1 MQNFAAQIYKV
12 RAAPYKLD
20 FATMHNQADMPPM
33 PLLPLKHQID
43 AWSKDLRMPES
54 LVTTWL
60 RFAGVARAWRKFEKS
75 PELLE
80 EFDTHSAWRPSPS
93 IWSNFTAV
101 PETFGKGNSSADP
114 LLRAANLILIMR
126 DLRDDFF
133 NRRLTPEYSGKHT
146 QDLSQFI
153 NIFRGIGV
161 INEKPC
167 WCAPDYDGEHFCV
180 LANGIPYFMPMPDST
195 TGAATIQC
203 ALQEIYA
210 DRKKTGRQS
219 FTAVSSLGI
228 KPFENKI
235 GGHNP
240 EAIRLAN
247 AIAASCFVLCLDLD
261 ELPADKA
268 HTGSLTHTN
277 FKNRW
282 YFHGC
287 NLAIFGNSAVGI
299 HLSFGGGI
307 DGNVGA
313 RFASEL
319 SSRLQ
324 IVEQASN
331 SSSIENS
338 TCVATFIRG
347 TDVKISQEQ
356 LHFFESAAQSFVK
369 NSSDVFTLPIGDDD
383 CQLSKVRPVDS
394 FVIALA
400 AALSSLCDKNGNRPE
415 KRPTPIRQFISQG
428 RYKFGT
434 LNAVDVNMAA
444 TFKIA
449 LEILQPDDQSS
460 GTQTLRQLYDVAS
473 TQIRDISNKT
483 RQLRAFNR
491 SFTAGA
497 WQRAIAYTV
506 IAPVLLPYRLWKW
519 LRKPHSIIKEA
530 AISYVAKKDGIA
542 IIARPGVRAP
552 KNMLWLHYQIFADH
566 TLIVPCFGN
575 GVPLQEHILIK
586 EIEHCWT
593 TLLKRMVQN

>member
-20 FATMHNQADMPPM
+20 FASMHNQTDMPPM

-54 LVTTWL
+54 LVNTWL
-60 RFAGVARAWRKFEKS
+60 RFAGVTLTWRKFEKNA
-75 PELLE
+75 ELLK
-80 EFDTHSAWRPSPS
+80 EFDSHSAWRPSPS

-101 PETFGKGNSSADP
+101 PETFGDGNTAANP
-114 LLRAANLILIMR
+114 FLRAANLVMIMR
-126 DLRDDFF
+126 DLRSDFL
-133 NRRLTPEYSGKHT
+133 NRSLSPECSGKHT

-167 WCAPDYDGEHFCV
+167 WCEPDYDGEHFCV
-180 LANGIPYFMPMPDST
+180 LANGIPYFLPIPDST
-195 TGAATIQC
+195 TGAASIQC

-210 DRKKTGRQS
+210 DSKKTGKES
-219 FTAVSSLGI
+219 FTVVSSLGI
-228 KPFENKI
+228 KPFKNKI
-235 GGHNP
+235 GVHNSD
-240 EAIRLAN
+240 AIRLAN
-247 AIAASCFVLCLDLD
+247 AIAASCFVLCLDFD

-287 NLAIFGNSAVGI
+287 NIAVFGNAAFGI
-299 HLSFGGGI
+299 NLSFGGGI

-324 IVEQASN
+324 TVEQASN
-331 SSSIENS
+331 SPSIENS
-338 TCVATFIRG
+338 TYATTFIRG

-356 LHFFESAAQSFVK
+356 QHFFESAAQSFVK
-369 NSSDVFTLPIGDDD
+369 NSPDVFTLPIGEDD
-383 CQLSKVRPVDS
+383 CRLSQVRPVDS

-400 AALSSLCDKNGNRPE
+400 AALSSLCDKNGNNPK

-434 LNAVDVNMAA
+434 LNAVDVNTAA
-444 TFKIA
+444 TFKVA
-449 LEILQPDDQSS
+449 LEILQSEDLS
-460 GTQTLRQLYDVAS
+460 GDPQTLRQLYDVAS
-473 TQIRDISNKT
+473 TQIRNLSNAT

-491 SFTAGA
+491 SFTADA
-497 WQRAIAYTV
+497 WQRAIAYIA

-552 KNMLWLHYQIFADH
+552 KNMLWLHYQIFTDH

-575 GVPLQEHILIK
+575 EVPLQEHILIK